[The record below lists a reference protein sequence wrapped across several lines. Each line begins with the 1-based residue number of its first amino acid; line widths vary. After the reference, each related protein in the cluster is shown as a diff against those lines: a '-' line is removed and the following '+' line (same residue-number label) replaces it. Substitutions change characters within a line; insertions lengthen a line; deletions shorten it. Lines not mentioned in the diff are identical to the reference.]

1 MFFRLSRELPRPS
14 GEGGGGGASSGED
27 DTELGGLCWEGGV
40 SSSST

>member
-27 DTELGGLCWEGGV
+27 DTELGGLC
-40 SSSST
+40 